1 MSLYAIGD
9 LHLGFQ
15 SGKSMEMFGDEWKD
29 HAEKIKRNWC
39 NIINENDTVV
49 VTGDHSWGRKLDDS
63 MEDLEFIAALPG
75 RKILLRGNHDRFWNK
90 TSRTDSLNELF
101 AGKLLFLQDNFY
113 EYEDVLS
120 GRKYALIGSKGF
132 STDEYCYLAEDKI
145 EKRFKNERKRLIKS
159 YKAAKEAGYND
170 FIMFLHY
177 PPTSVLEKTSP
188 FTEIAREYGV
198 ETVVYSHCHG
208 ESRFGDS
215 IRGDFQ
221 GVHYILVSG
230 DYLNF
235 HPALVKE

>member
-1 MSLYAIGD
+1 
-9 LHLGFQ
+9 
-15 SGKSMEMFGDEWKD
+15 MERPRRED
-29 HAEKIKRNWC
+29 KRNWC

-63 MEDLEFIAALPG
+63 MKDLEFIAALPG

-145 EKRFKNERKRLIKS
+145 EKRFKNERKRLDKNRIKPQKKRVITILS
-159 YKAAKEAGYND
+159 CFSIILRQINMKQKAYLLSWHGVWCKAGSL
-170 FIMFLHY
+170 F
-177 PPTSVLEKTSP
+177 TS
-188 FTEIAREYGV
+188 
-198 ETVVYSHCHG
+198 
-208 ESRFGDS
+208 SRK
-215 IRGDFQ
+215 RQ
-221 GVHYILVSG
+221 V
-230 DYLNF
+230 
-235 HPALVKE
+235 

>member
-63 MEDLEFIAALPG
+63 MKDLEFIAALPG

-90 TSRTDSLNELF
+90 TGKTDSLNELF

-113 EYEDVLS
+113 EYEDVLN

-177 PPTSVLEKTSP
+177 PPTNKHEKEGV
-188 FTEIAREYGV
+188 FTELAREFGV
-198 ETVVYSHCHG
+198 RQVVYSHLHG
-208 ESRFGDS
+208 KDRFDYS
-215 IRGDFQ
+215 ITGEHD
-221 GVHYILVSG
+221 GIKYSLVSS
-230 DYLNF
+230 DYLDF
-235 HPALVKE
+235 VPRLIV